1 MKRLAPIVLFVYARP
16 EHTKNTIE
24 ALIKNEL
31 ATESELYIFSDNAK
45 KETAVQNVKKV
56 REYIHSIETK
66 NIFKKTKIIEAKKN
80 KGLAN
85 SIIEGVTEIIN
96 EYGKIIVLED
106 DLITSKYF
114 IRYMNEALDFYETN
128 DNIWSISG
136 YNLPIDIPN
145 DYEQDV
151 YLSYRGCSWGWATWK
166 DRWNTVDW
174 QVKDYKSFK
183 HNFFK
188 RKRFNRGGPD
198 LSQMLDTQ
206 MKGKCDS
213 WAIRWCYEQ
222 SKQNKY
228 TIYPIESLVQN
239 QGLDGSGTHSGDDR
253 SFDVKL
259 SKKFP
264 KLEEKIEI
272 NNYIVKDFYNKFNY
286 GIKQNIMEWLYII
299 GLEKIIEWKAKT
311 KDNKK

>member
-24 ALIKNEL
+24 ALSKNEF
-31 ATESELYIFSDNAK
+31 ASESELYIFSDNAK

-56 REYIHSIETK
+56 REYIHLIENK
-66 NIFKKTKIIEAKKN
+66 NIFKKTKIIEAENN

-106 DLITSKYF
+106 DLVTSKFF
-114 IRYMNEALDFYETN
+114 IRYMNEALDFYEKN

-136 YNLPIDIPN
+136 YNLPIKIPD
-145 DYEQDV
+145 DYKKEV

-166 DRWNTVDW
+166 NRWNTVDW
-174 QVKDYKSFK
+174 KVEDYKSFK

-259 SKKFP
+259 NSNIPKLDDNLKINKNITRNFYKKF
-264 KLEEKIEI
+264 
-272 NNYIVKDFYNKFNY
+272 DY
-286 GIKQNIMEWLYII
+286 GIRQKIKELLICI
-299 GLEKIIEWKAKT
+299 GLEKIIK
-311 KDNKK
+311 KDKK